1 MRLNIV
7 MTTSAALD
15 AALYAVA
22 DPTRR
27 RIVERLMRGPARVTD
42 LAAPFSMSLN
52 GVSKHLKVL
61 EGAGLLK
68 RTCRGREHRLA
79 LRPQPIRRIQ
89 AWSNQFERFW
99 MDRLDALAQQ
109 LENEEE
115 TE

>member
-1 MRLNIV
+1 MN
-7 MTTSAALD
+7 TTSLD

-42 LAAPFSMSLN
+42 LADPFSMSLN

-61 EGAGLLK
+61 ESAGLLR
-68 RTCRGREHRLA
+68 RTCEGREHRLS
-79 LRPQPIRRIQ
+79 LRHQPIRRIQ

-99 MDRLDALAQQ
+99 TDRLDALAAQ
-109 LENEEE
+109 LEKEKENE
-115 TE
+115 

>member
-1 MRLNIV
+1 MNPA
-7 MTTSAALD
+7 SLD
-15 AALYAVA
+15 AALYALA

-61 EGAGLLK
+61 EHAGLL
-68 RTCRGREHRLA
+68 RRRCEGREHRLS

-89 AWSNQFERFW
+89 AWSSQFERFW
-99 MDRLDALAQQ
+99 TDRLDALSAH
-109 LENEEE
+109 LENEKENE
-115 TE
+115 

>member
-1 MRLNIV
+1 
-7 MTTSAALD
+7 MTSPPASLD

-68 RTCRGREHRLA
+68 RTCRGREHLLA

-99 MDRLDALAQQ
+99 TDRLDALAQQ
-109 LENEEE
+109 IENEKE

>member
-1 MRLNIV
+1 ML
-7 MTTSAALD
+7 SSSLD
-15 AALYAVA
+15 TALYAVA

-27 RIVERLMRGPARVTD
+27 RIIERLMRGPARVTD

-68 RTCRGREHRLA
+68 RTCRGREHVLA

-89 AWSNQFERFW
+89 AWSSQFERFW
-99 MDRLDALAQQ
+99 TDRLDALARQ
-109 LENEEE
+109 LENEKE

>member
-1 MRLNIV
+1 M
-7 MTTSAALD
+7 SPSPSLD
-15 AALYAVA
+15 AALNAVA

-52 GVSKHLKVL
+52 GVSKHLKIL

-68 RTCRGREHRLA
+68 RTCRGREHFLT

-99 MDRLDALAQQ
+99 RDRLDALAQQ
-109 LENEEE
+109 LEDEKE